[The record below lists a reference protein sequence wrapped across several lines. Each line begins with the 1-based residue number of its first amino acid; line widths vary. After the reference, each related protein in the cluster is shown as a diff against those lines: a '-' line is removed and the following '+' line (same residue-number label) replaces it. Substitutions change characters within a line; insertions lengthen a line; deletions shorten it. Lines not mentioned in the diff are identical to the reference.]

1 PPPPASP
8 PQAGE
13 GRTTEERSSA
23 SRVGSS
29 VRPAPTAPVID
40 APAPVAG
47 FDRIERQE
55 PEGSIAPAAQR
66 APVFPLPAAAVEQ
79 LAARGT
85 GTPGEVGPAPTE
97 SEQRTGAPAPRR
109 PVPVRPAAS
118 RDRAAS
124 PAIRPQIQAAA
135 PLPDV
140 PARGAPGEAKPQ
152 QAAAP
157 TIRVSIGR
165 IELRSTPPAPAPSGP
180 PRRRPALSLEE
191 YMQQRSGHR

>member
-1 PPPPASP
+1 M
-8 PQAGE
+8 
-13 GRTTEERSSA
+13 SA
-23 SRVGSS
+23 SRMGPP

-97 SEQRTGAPAPRR
+97 PEPRTGAPASAPRR
-109 PVPVRPAAS
+109 PTAIRPVAG

-140 PARGAPGEAKPQ
+140 PARGAVGEAKPQ

-191 YMQQRSGHR
+191 YMQQRSGRR